1 MERRHFLKY
10 LSLAAAGFS
19 FSACAENNPFNLQNR
34 IRSSKDSENS
44 AVDFGKLE
52 KTYLTIGFVP
62 TTDCAPLII
71 AQEQGFFERYGLKVS
86 LSKQD
91 DWQAI
96 EKGLLENR
104 FDASAALL
112 GMPML
117 AQLSATAAPMISLM
131 VLNLNGSSI
140 TLSPKAWKAGIRPS
154 TDYIEFQELADSYR
168 KYLREFDEP
177 PQFAIETSSIDNY
190 NCRYWL
196 STMGIN
202 PEKDIE
208 LMEISPSQM
217 IYKIQAGVV
226 DGYSVTAPWSQEAV
240 LEKAGFTACVSRD
253 IWQGH
258 PGKILATMESWV
270 KENPKTARALVAAVL
285 EACQFCEQAKNHP
298 SVAQII
304 SQRKYLNTNV
314 KSVEASLV
322 GTYDYG
328 GFDEKNRLAKISDF
342 TLFHFHNTDY
352 LKPPNH
358 ANYPWRS
365 HGVWLLTQMIRW
377 RQIEQQEYPK
387 DADKLLDK
395 IYPIKIYEDVAKALK
410 IKLPS
415 EQMKVE
421 PAEVFIDKR
430 QFDPSQ
436 PVNYLNSFDIRANRP
451 QIFAVR

>member
-19 FSACAENNPFNLQNR
+19 FSACSENNLFNFQNR
-34 IRSSKDSENS
+34 IRSAKDSEES
-44 AVDFGKLE
+44 VVDFGKLE
-52 KTYLTIGFVP
+52 KTNLTIGFVP

-71 AQEQGFFERYGLKVS
+71 AKEQGFFERYGLKVS

-117 AQLSATAAPMISLM
+117 AQLAPEAAPMISLM
-131 VLNLNGSSI
+131 VLNLNGNSI
-140 TLSPKAWKAGIRPS
+140 TLSPKAWKASIRPS
-154 TDYIEFQELADSYR
+154 TEYIQFQEFADSYR
-168 KYLREFDEP
+168 KYIRGFDEP
-177 PQFAIETSSIDNY
+177 PQFAIENSSIDNY

-196 STMGIN
+196 STIGIN

-208 LMEISPSQM
+208 LIEISPSQM
-217 IYKIQAGVV
+217 IYKIQAGMI
-226 DGYSVTAPWSQEAV
+226 DGYSVTAPWNQEAV
-240 LEKAGFTACVSRD
+240 LEKAGFTAFVSRD

-258 PGKILATMESWV
+258 PGKVLATMESWV
-270 KENPKTARALVAAVL
+270 KDHPKTARALVAAVL
-285 EACQFCEQAKNHP
+285 EACQFCEQVESHP
-298 SVAQII
+298 SVTQII
-304 SQRKYLNTNV
+304 SQRKYLNTNE
-314 KSVEASLV
+314 KSIGASLV
-322 GTYDYG
+322 GSYNYG
-328 GFDEKNRLAKISDF
+328 GFDEKNRVVEIPDF
-342 TLFHFHNTDY
+342 TLFHFQDTDY

-365 HGVWLLTQMIRW
+365 HGVWLLTQIIRW
-377 RQIEQQEYPK
+377 HQGEQKEYPK

-395 IYPIKIYEDVAKALK
+395 IYPVKIYEDVAKALK
-410 IKLPS
+410 IELPS
-415 EQMKVE
+415 ERMKVE
-421 PAEVFIDKR
+421 PAEVFIDQR

-436 PVNYLNSFDIRANRP
+436 PVKYLNSFDIRANRP
-451 QIFAVR
+451 QIFAVA